1 MARPLARTLIYASPA
16 GREPSTAPPPA
27 PAHRNPMPPTL
38 APAGP
43 FMLAGLVLLLLLP
56 GPLSASLADE
66 IRRPWASVALSGAG
80 WSFDF

>member
-1 MARPLARTLIYASPA
+1 
-16 GREPSTAPPPA
+16 
-27 PAHRNPMPPTL
+27 MPPTL